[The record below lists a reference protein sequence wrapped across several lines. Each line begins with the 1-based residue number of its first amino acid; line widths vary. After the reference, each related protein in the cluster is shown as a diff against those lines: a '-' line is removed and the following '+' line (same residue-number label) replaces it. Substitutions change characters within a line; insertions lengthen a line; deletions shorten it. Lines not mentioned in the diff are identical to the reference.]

1 MSGPLRA
8 SCCPTA
14 ARAGWGEPQRSGSSS
29 SSSVAAVVVV
39 VVVAILVVLAEY

>member
-29 SSSVAAVVVV
+29 SVAAVVVV